1 MTDLHPVIEY
11 YLLIII
17 LIHVIIHM
25 CTIVHVNI
33 LNVIQSIDWKRL
45 ESAVMLESP
54 INN

>member
-1 MTDLHPVIEY
+1 M
-11 YLLIII
+11 

-54 INN
+54 INNWNIHLCNVYKE